1 MRNMKKQI
9 VQIFKIMRVIKT
21 EKEYEAVYSRVEE
34 LLKIVT
40 NKTSMDSKD
49 FIELDLLSDLVADY
63 EEANFP
69 VTAPNLID
77 VIKLRMYE
85 LGINQKRLSE
95 LLGVSTSRVSE
106 YLNGKSEPTL
116 NVARSISVKLD
127 IDASIVLGV

>member
-1 MRNMKKQI
+1 
-9 VQIFKIMRVIKT
+9 MRVIKT

-34 LLKIVT
+34 LLKVVT
-40 NKTSMDSKD
+40 NKTPNDSKD
-49 FIELDLLSDLVADY
+49 FIELDVLSDLVADY

-85 LGINQKRLSE
+85 LGLNQKRLSE

-106 YLNGKSEPTL
+106 YLTGKSEPTL
-116 NVARSISVKLD
+116 KVAREISKKLG